1 MKLRMRIL
9 IAIDIERMIKQILI
23 HNLLDTTTIM
33 KKKINMIDRETI
45 KMKQVII
52 K

>member
-33 KKKINMIDRETI
+33 KNKINMIDRETI